1 MKTIIKLSN
10 TKQGGT
16 MNIGQRIKQLRIK
29 NGLTLEELASRTELS
44 KGFLSQLER
53 DLTSPS
59 ISTLSDITE
68 ALGLSLST
76 FFLEEKQEKIVFS
89 SDDFF
94 VDERDGQTLT
104 WIVPNAQK
112 NDMEPIELT
121 LKPGAT
127 SFIVDPHVGQEFGYV
142 LLGKIT
148 LIDDNKS
155 YVLKKGQT
163 FYIHGTY
170 QHYLRNDSNQIA
182 KVIWVCTPPI
192 F

>member
-1 MKTIIKLSN
+1 
-10 TKQGGT
+10 

-127 SFIVDPHVGQEFGYV
+127 SFVVDPHVGQEFGYV

-148 LIDDNKS
+148 LVDEGKS
-155 YVLKKGQT
+155 HFLKKGQT
-163 FYIHGTY
+163 FYIHGAN
-170 QHYLRNDSNQIA
+170 QHYLRNESNQIA

>member
-1 MKTIIKLSN
+1 
-10 TKQGGT
+10 

-68 ALGLSLST
+68 ALGLSLSM
-76 FFLEEKQEKIVFS
+76 FFQEEKQEKIVFGV
-89 SDDFF
+89 DDFF
-94 VDERDGQTLT
+94 VDEREDQSIT

-112 NDMEPIELT
+112 NDMEPIELS

-127 SFIVDPHVGQEFGYV
+127 SFVIDPHTGQEFGYI
-142 LLGKIT
+142 LSGKVT
-148 LIDDNKS
+148 LIDGDKT

-170 QHYLRNDSNQIA
+170 QHYLRNDSNQTA
-182 KVIWVCTPPI
+182 KIIWVCTPPI

>member
-127 SFIVDPHVGQEFGYV
+127 SFIVDPQIGRAHV
-142 LLGKIT
+142 
-148 LIDDNKS
+148 
-155 YVLKKGQT
+155 
-163 FYIHGTY
+163 
-170 QHYLRNDSNQIA
+170 
-182 KVIWVCTPPI
+182 
-192 F
+192 

>member
-1 MKTIIKLSN
+1 
-10 TKQGGT
+10 

-68 ALGLSLST
+68 ALGLSLSM
-76 FFLEEKQEKIVFS
+76 FFQEEKQEKVVFS

-94 VDERDGQTLT
+94 VDERDDQIIT

-121 LKPGAT
+121 LNPGAS
-127 SFIVDPHVGQEFGYV
+127 SFTIDPHVGQEFGYV
-142 LLGKIT
+142 LFGKVT
-148 LIDDNKS
+148 LIDGDKS

-163 FYIHGTY
+163 FYIQGTY
-170 QHYLRNDSNQIA
+170 QHYLRNDSSQTA

>member
-1 MKTIIKLSN
+1 
-10 TKQGGT
+10 

-68 ALGLSLST
+68 ALGLSLSS
-76 FFLEEKQEKIVFS
+76 FFQEEKQEKVVFS
-89 SDDFF
+89 NDDFF
-94 VDERDGQTLT
+94 VDEREDQTIT

-121 LKPGAT
+121 LQPNAS
-127 SFIVDPHVGQEFGYV
+127 SFMISPHEGQEFGYV
-142 LLGKIT
+142 LQGKVT
-148 LIDDNKS
+148 LIDGDKS
-155 YVLKKGQT
+155 YALKKGQT
-163 FYIHGTY
+163 FYIHGTH
-170 QHYLRNDSNQIA
+170 QHYLRNDSTQVA